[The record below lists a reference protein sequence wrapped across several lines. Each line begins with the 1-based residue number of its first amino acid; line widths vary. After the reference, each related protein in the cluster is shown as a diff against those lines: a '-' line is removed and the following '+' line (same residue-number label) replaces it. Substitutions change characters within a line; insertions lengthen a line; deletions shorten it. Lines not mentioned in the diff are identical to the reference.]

1 MQKSTP
7 NRPASRLW
15 RRLAAAAL
23 AVPVAVAFA
32 ASGASAVESEPEAAE
47 DSEQLPLP
55 IPDPGLPVPGD
66 PGDDPA
72 SDLIGQL
79 GECVA
84 ALVETVV
91 GAVSGAGGDVP
102 LSGEDAE
109 QLPPLPGGDGAA
121 DGLQPCLE
129 LLTALGLPLDLPV
142 DLPVPLEDPA
152 VKD

>member
-7 NRPASRLW
+7 NRSASRLW
-15 RRLAAAAL
+15 RRLLAVAL

-47 DSEQLPLP
+47 ESEQLPVP
-55 IPDPGLPVPGD
+55 IPDPGLPVPD

-72 SDLIGQL
+72 ADLIGQL

-91 GAVSGAGGDVP
+91 GAVSDAGGDVP
-102 LSGEDAE
+102 VPGAESE
-109 QLPPLPGGDGAA
+109 QLPVPGGAT

-129 LLTALGLPLDLPV
+129 LLASLGLPV
-142 DLPVPLEDPA
+142 DLPVDVPLPLEDPA
-152 VKD
+152 AKD